1 MKTADFRQKTPSKSF
16 LYFITS
22 KKEFSMT
29 TRKTI
34 VTALLILITLSVPLS
49 LYSQSQDFQMK
60 GTVLV
65 VYRGN
70 AANVTIPEGVTSIG
84 EAAFSGSSLTSITI
98 PSSVTSIGSGAF
110 AGCTSLTSVTI
121 PSSVTSIG
129 NNAFINCTSL
139 TSVTIQSGVTSIG
152 NNAFLNC
159 TSLTSITIPSS
170 VTSIGQMA
178 FASCRSLTSVTVSRR
193 TAIGS
198 YAFPSTARITY
209 SD

>member
-1 MKTADFRQKTPSKSF
+1 
-16 LYFITS
+16 
-22 KKEFSMT
+22 MT

-84 EAAFSGSSLTSITI
+84 EAAFSGSSLTSI
-98 PSSVTSIGSGAF
+98 
-110 AGCTSLTSVTI
+110 TI